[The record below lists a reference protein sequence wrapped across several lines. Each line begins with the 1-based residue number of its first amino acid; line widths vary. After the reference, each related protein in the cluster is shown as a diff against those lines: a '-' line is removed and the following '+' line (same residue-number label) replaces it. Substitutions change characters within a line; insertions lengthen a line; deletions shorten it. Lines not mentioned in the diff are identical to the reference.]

1 MTRQGQARVLGRYLM
16 CAPIAAGGMAT
27 VHLGRL
33 MGPKGFS
40 RTVAIKQLHVQLARD
55 TDFVAMFLDEARL
68 TSRIRHPNVVAPLD
82 IIECDGEICIVMEY
96 VHGESLG
103 RIMQAA
109 EGETIPLRVV
119 TAIMVQALLGLHS
132 AHEATDDDG
141 HPLSIVHRD
150 VSPQNILVGEDGIT
164 RVVDFGI
171 AKAARRVHSTEGGKL
186 KGKLGYMS
194 PEQLR
199 LSPLDRG
206 CDIFSAGIILWELL
220 TGRPLFTAEEPAA
233 AVAQMLKF
241 EPVAPSIFAEL
252 PPAFDAI
259 ALKALAVDRE
269 QRYATA
275 REMAR
280 DLEAAYPPAGALEVS
295 EWVSRLVGAQLAK
308 RAEWI
313 ADVESMSLAELTQ
326 SHAIVSP
333 QGSTV
338 IIPSATP
345 AAAEDGVA
353 GSLAPEPV
361 VAEEGPRVA
370 SRTRSLV
377 VTSTQAPPAPR
388 PEGWRRVRP
397 LLWAGLALAAGATLF
412 GFVLRGGS
420 TPTANQVGTALHSS
434 VLAAAPVAPSAR
446 TGAATTTPATPA
458 RGAEVQA
465 KSTSPGST
473 SVEPVRV
480 TAIPTAPAT
489 SAVPAPPSPAA
500 NGTATTQRDAAA
512 TNNTSKSAVNHGS
525 SNTQAGIT
533 APAAPATPAASKRAA
548 PDCAVPYVIDA
559 QGIKRFRPECFA
571 KKR

>member
-1 MTRQGQARVLGRYLM
+1 M

-82 IIECDGEICIVMEY
+82 VIECDGEIGIVMEY

-103 RIMQAA
+103 RLMQAA
-109 EGETIPLRVV
+109 EGERIPLRVV

-233 AVAQMLKF
+233 AVAQMLQFK
-241 EPVAPSIFAEL
+241 PVAPSIFAEL
-252 PPAFDAI
+252 PASFDAI

-280 DLEAAYPPAGALEVS
+280 ELEAAYPPAGALEVS
-295 EWVSRLVGAQLAK
+295 EWVTRLVGAQLAK

-326 SHAIVSP
+326 SHSVPSP
-333 QGSTV
+333 PGSTM
-338 IIPSATP
+338 IIAEATP
-345 AAAEDGVA
+345 DAAERPPSE
-353 GSLAPEPV
+353 SLPPEPV

-388 PEGWRRVRP
+388 PRSWTRARP
-397 LLWAGLALAAGATLF
+397 LMWAGLALASGAALVGLGLYRSSTHTNETGTSLPPSVVAASPAAPSHRTSESAAARSHRTPESATSPSASKAAKEDTAATVNAPSVSPTVGPRLAVPAAGSSANAS
-412 GFVLRGGS
+412 G
-420 TPTANQVGTALHSS
+420 TPTNPGTSANTATSPRDASNGSSNANKSTVSHSS
-434 VLAAAPVAPSAR
+434 PATSPV
-446 TGAATTTPATPA
+446 TTPPATP
-458 RGAEVQA
+458 
-465 KSTSPGST
+465 
-473 SVEPVRV
+473 
-480 TAIPTAPAT
+480 
-489 SAVPAPPSPAA
+489 
-500 NGTATTQRDAAA
+500 
-512 TNNTSKSAVNHGS
+512 
-525 SNTQAGIT
+525 
-533 APAAPATPAASKRAA
+533 KRSA
-548 PDCAVPYVIDA
+548 PDCTVPYVIDA